1 MFRVFGH
8 SSVSVLDGGMRGWM
22 ADGGPLTAES
32 SRPEPTD
39 FRATLNRSWVKT
51 YEEILE
57 NIRTKRVQVVD
68 SRAAGRFRGTEPEPR
83 DELLQTSI
91 MSVQTPALVSTQ
103 WLINAVK
110 TNQVGPKLRILDA
123 TWFLPIM
130 KRDAQAEFAQ
140 QHIPGASYFDI
151 DACSDRSSGL
161 DLMFMLPEPSSFSRY
176 VSERGISNDTHVVV
190 YDFDSFTA
198 YRVWWMF
205 RVFGHS
211 SVSVLDG
218 GMRGWMADGG
228 PLTAESSRPE
238 RTDFRATLNRSWVK
252 TYEEILENIR
262 TKRVQVV
269 DSRTEGQFKGTEP
282 ELRPGVLPGHFPGT
296 INMSFISF
304 LDDSGKLHGAERLSE
319 MFQEAGVDL
328 QKPLWVTC
336 SYGITACLVALTAH
350 LLGHPGVCIYDGSWS
365 EFFAKASPEYIISE
379 GEAKK
384 D

>member
-1 MFRVFGH
+1 
-8 SSVSVLDGGMRGWM
+8 M
-22 ADGGPLTAES
+22 AA
-32 SRPEPTD
+32 
-39 FRATLNRSWVKT
+39 
-51 YEEILE
+51 
-57 NIRTKRVQVVD
+57 
-68 SRAAGRFRGTEPEPR
+68 
-83 DELLQTSI
+83 QTR
-91 MSVQTPALVSTQ
+91 ALVSTK
-103 WLINAVK
+103 WLINAVR
-110 TNQVGPKLRILDA
+110 TNQVGPKLRVLDA
-123 TWFLPIM
+123 SVYLPYL
-130 KRDAQAEFAQ
+130 KRDAKAEFAQ
-140 QHIPGASYFDI
+140 RHIPGASFFDL

-161 DLMFMLPEPSSFSRY
+161 DLMFMLPDSTGFSRY
-176 VSERGISNDTHVVV
+176 VGELGVSNDTHVVV
-190 YDFDSFTA
+190 YDGSDFGSFSA
-198 YRVWWMF
+198 PRVWWMF
-205 RVFGHS
+205 RLFGHS

-269 DSRTEGQFKGTEP
+269 DARVEGRFRGTEP
-282 ELRPGVLPGHFPGT
+282 EPRDGVLPGHFPGT

-350 LLGHPGVCIYDGSWS
+350 LLGHPGACIYDGSWS